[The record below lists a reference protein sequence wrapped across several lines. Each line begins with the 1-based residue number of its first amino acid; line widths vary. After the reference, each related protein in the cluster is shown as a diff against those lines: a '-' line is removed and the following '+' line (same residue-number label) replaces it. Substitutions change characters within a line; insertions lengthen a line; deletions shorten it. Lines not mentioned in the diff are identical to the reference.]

1 VSAAS
6 AWLLVA
12 AAALLMPGRRG
23 GGQARRGEGRGGAAP
38 ARPARWRRRPPDPA
52 VPLVLDL
59 AAAVLRG
66 GRPLSDALE
75 LAAPAARPDTAATL
89 TRVARLLRLG
99 ADPEQAWADV
109 PADHA
114 IRPLAPV
121 AIRSAASGAKL
132 AAAFERL
139 AVELRAERSANA
151 AARAQRAGVFAL
163 APLAACFLPSF
174 VCLGVVPTVVGIAG
188 TALGRGP

>member
-1 VSAAS
+1 MNAAVG
-6 AWLLVA
+6 WLLVA
-12 AAALLMPGRRG
+12 AAVLLVPGRR
-23 GGQARRGEGRGGAAP
+23 RGGE
-38 ARPARWRRRPPDPA
+38 ARAGNPRPGRPTGWRRPRPDPA

-66 GRPLSDALE
+66 GRPLPDALE
-75 LAAPAARPDTAATL
+75 LAAPAARPATAASL

-99 ADPEQAWADV
+99 ADPLPAWSAV
-109 PADHA
+109 PRGDPV
-114 IRPLAPV
+114 RPLVPV
-121 AIRSAASGAKL
+121 AVRSATSGAKL

-139 AVELRAERSANA
+139 AAELRAERSAQA
-151 AARAQRAGVFAL
+151 AARAQRAGVLAL

-188 TALGRGP
+188 AALGRPP

>member
-1 VSAAS
+1 VNVAV

-12 AAALLMPGRRG
+12 AAALVAPGGARAEQATPTAGWLRRRRG
-23 GGQARRGEGRGGAAP
+23 A
-38 ARPARWRRRPPDPA
+38 DPA

-59 AAAVLRG
+59 AAAALRS
-66 GRPLSDALE
+66 GRPLPDALE
-75 LAAPAARPDTAATL
+75 LAAPAARLDTGATL
-89 TRVARLLRLG
+89 SRVARLLRLG
-99 ADPEQAWADV
+99 ADPPQAWAGL
-109 PADHA
+109 PAGDP

-139 AVELRAERSANA
+139 AGELRADRSAAA

-188 TALGRGP
+188 TVLGRAP